1 MAKRAKA
8 KKKTSG
14 SDIGETMHKVID
26 RVRAWPKPLRIG
38 AGLLLIAG
46 GCVGFLPVLGFWMIP
61 AGLVVL
67 AIDIPWLQGPVKRAE
82 AWIARAARRVE
93 RWWKRRRA
101 RA

>member
-1 MAKRAKA
+1 MPRSKRKRQ
-8 KKKTSG
+8 SG
-14 SDIGETMHKVID
+14 GVEDAVHKVVE
-26 RVRAWPKPLRIG
+26 RVKALPKPLRIG
-38 AGLLLIAG
+38 VGVLLVLG

-82 AWIARAARRVE
+82 AWIGRISRRIE
-93 RWWKRRRA
+93 AWWKRRGA